1 MIPKQSHVYN
11 EFAILYW
18 FMLQCIFCV
27 SYLVS
32 RRAEIDRTEFWA
44 SCAETNTWT
53 LFVLRCLFSNH
64 NLIHLLT
71 RNGVVLC
78 YAIFLFFCCAMQNN
92 HLMKVWASIRRLMLL
107 HPTANEKIHYSSAG
121 LHIYI
126 LMTKP
131 KQKCKLKANITLW
144 ENLHGGAKTIKGHLF
159 TFMSFPTFIIF
170 FLLMFA
176 LLFLIQSEWWV
187 IKKLSKYFIQILHYI
202 LCHLKSCNSFY
213 RLGILYTNHGYV
225 YDAFSNFLSL
235 KAPFTFIVWIRAVWI
250 FC

>member
-1 MIPKQSHVYN
+1 
-11 EFAILYW
+11 
-18 FMLQCIFCV
+18 MLQCIFCV

-71 RNGVVLC
+71 WNGVVLC

-107 HPTANEKIHYSSAG
+107 HPTANEKIHYSNAG
-121 LHIYI
+121 LHIYF

-144 ENLHGGAKTIKGHLF
+144 ENLHGGAKTVKGHLF
-159 TFMSFPTFIIF
+159 TFMSFQTFIIF
-170 FLLMFA
+170 FSSYVRAA
-176 LLFLIQSEWWV
+176 LFNTIRMVGYQKV
-187 IKKLSKYFIQILHYI
+187 IKVLHSNVALYPMPSKVMQ
-202 LCHLKSCNSFY
+202 
-213 RLGILYTNHGYV
+213 
-225 YDAFSNFLSL
+225 
-235 KAPFTFIVWIRAVWI
+235 
-250 FC
+250 

>member
-18 FMLQCIFCV
+18 FTLQCIFCV
-27 SYLVS
+27 SLVS

-71 RNGVVLC
+71 WNGVVLC

-107 HPTANEKIHYSSAG
+107 HPTANEKNPLFQCWASHLFSNDETKAKVQIESKHYSMRKS
-121 LHIYI
+121 
-126 LMTKP
+126 TWW
-131 KQKCKLKANITLW
+131 CKN
-144 ENLHGGAKTIKGHLF
+144 
-159 TFMSFPTFIIF
+159 
-170 FLLMFA
+170 
-176 LLFLIQSEWWV
+176 
-187 IKKLSKYFIQILHYI
+187 Y
-202 LCHLKSCNSFY
+202 
-213 RLGILYTNHGYV
+213 
-225 YDAFSNFLSL
+225 
-235 KAPFTFIVWIRAVWI
+235 
-250 FC
+250 